1 MKRLKYYL
9 LNQNGKM
16 NFNSI
21 YEGEMVMPAGVNTE
35 YHNDPTYWDDEIAYS
50 ISRTNKIVPDKPTVE
65 IKIPLELILKNNT
78 KLLDDMLLNYGMV
91 FHKGELSMGNE
102 QFSNNLY
109 FYKDTIADF
118 MLRMFIPYIN
128 ELNELNDNR
137 SRTYKENGH
146 YFIYE
151 PNGKV
156 LKRNSSYFS
165 MVNRKYYINHS
176 NNTISIPEK
185 GLPDNKP
192 KQCICFM
199 LQIQLPHSN
208 VKKTL
213 QMLTRDLPNAV
224 KEYIMSLDMAKLNIA
239 LSIAKQQ
246 AEIRRWLSNSEYC
259 AFIANGSILPRY
271 KGTDLPLDTAIPFV
285 SPKNAEIEIAG
296 IKGMGIKRGVTVI
309 TGGGYSGKSTV
320 LDAISSGIYNHINGD
335 GRELVITDETA
346 VKISAEDGRSVKNV
360 NISPFIKWLPN
371 GDTSNFST
379 EHASGSTS
387 QAANIMEAING
398 GSNLLLIHEDKS
410 ATNFMIRDS
419 VMKRLIE
426 KEPITPFTDRVNELY
441 NHKSVS
447 TILVIGGSSE
457 YLSVADRV
465 YIMENYMISDVTNK
479 AKSLCANLHNNSKM
493 ELTSWEHKRILLSEG
508 FSSYPEDSGTERL
521 EVSELGFIKIGD
533 ETINITML
541 HDIVTKEQI
550 NALAF
555 IIRKLEISKAKDYI
569 NKGTPCV
576 SLEKNIENLYMEIE
590 NKGVDIVYS
599 NFFTSCDR
607 FLDLPRKQ
615 EVLSVI
621 NRMRKISFMK

>member
-9 LNQNGKM
+9 LNQKGKM

-35 YHNDPTYWDDEIAYS
+35 YHNDSTYWDGEIAYS

-65 IKIPLELILKNNT
+65 IKIPIELILKKDKT
-78 KLLDDMLLNYGMV
+78 FLDDLHTY
-91 FHKGELSMGNE
+91 
-102 QFSNNLY
+102 Q
-109 FYKDTIADF
+109 DAIADC
-118 MLRMFIPYIN
+118 MLRMFIPYIK

-151 PNGKV
+151 PNGKI

-176 NNTISIPEK
+176 NNTINIPEK
-185 GLPDNKP
+185 GLLDNKP
-192 KQCICFM
+192 KQCICIM
-199 LQIQLPHSN
+199 LQIQLPHNN
-208 VKKTL
+208 VKKIL
-213 QMLTRDLPNAV
+213 QMLTKNLPSAV
-224 KEYIMSLDMAKLNIA
+224 NSYIAQFDMDKLNIA
-239 LSIAKQQ
+239 LLIAKQQ
-246 AEIRRWLSNSEYC
+246 AKIRQWLSKSEYC
-259 AFIANGSILPRY
+259 SFIANGSVLPRY

-296 IKGMGIKRGVTVI
+296 IKGMGIKRGVTII
-309 TGGGYSGKSTV
+309 TGGGYSGKSTI

-335 GRELVITDETA
+335 GREFVITEETA

-387 QAANIMEAING
+387 QAANIMEAVN
-398 GSNLLLIHEDKS
+398 SNSKLLLIDEDKS

-419 VMKRLIE
+419 IMKKLIE

-441 NHKSVS
+441 NQKSVS

-465 YIMENYMISDVTNK
+465 YLMENFMLFDATDK
-479 AKSLCANLHNNSKM
+479 AKALCMNMNLHNNS
-493 ELTSWEHKRILLSEG
+493 ETEVTSWEHNRILLSNG
-508 FSSYPEDSGTERL
+508 FSSYPENSGTEHL

-555 IIRKLEISKAKDYI
+555 IVRKLEINKSLDYI
-569 NKGTPCV
+569 NKGTLCV
-576 SLEKNIENLYMEIE
+576 SLEKNLEDLYMEIE

>member
-9 LNQNGKM
+9 LNQN
-16 NFNSI
+16 NSQNYKDI
-21 YEGEMVMPAGVNTE
+21 YEGEMIIPDGVDTE
-35 YHNDPTYWDDEIAYS
+35 YHNDSTYWDNEVAYS
-50 ISRTNKIVPDKPTVE
+50 ITRTNKTAPDKPTIE
-65 IKIPLELILKNNT
+65 IKIPIELILKN
-78 KLLDDMLLNYGMV
+78 DMEILE
-91 FHKGELSMGNE
+91 EL
-102 QFSNNLY
+102 FI
-109 FYKDTIADF
+109 FKDAVADC
-118 MLRMFIPYIN
+118 MLRMFIPYIK

-151 PNGKV
+151 PNGKI
-156 LKRNSSYFS
+156 LKRNSSYFNV
-165 MVNRKYYINHS
+165 VNRKYYIYHS
-176 NNTISIPEK
+176 KNIISVPDR
-185 GLPDNKP
+185 GLLSHTQP
-192 KQCICFM
+192 KKCICIM
-199 LQIQLPHSN
+199 LQVQFPHNN
-208 VKKTL
+208 VKKIL
-213 QMLTRDLPNAV
+213 QMLTKDLPNAV
-224 KEYIMSLDMAKLNIA
+224 NSYITQFDTNKLRIA

-246 AEIRRWLSNSEYC
+246 AEIRQWLSTSEYC

-387 QAANIMEAING
+387 QAANIMEAVNS
-398 GSNLLLIHEDKS
+398 GSNLLLIDEDKS

-441 NHKSVS
+441 NHKHVS

-479 AKSLCANLHNNSKM
+479 AKSLCTNLHNNYEM
-493 ELTSWEHKRILLSEG
+493 ELTRWEHKRILLSEG

-576 SLEKNIENLYMEIE
+576 SLEKNIKDLYIEIE
-590 NKGVDIVYS
+590 NKGVDIIYS

>member
-9 LNQNGKM
+9 LNQKGTANY
-16 NFNSI
+16 NDI
-21 YEGEMVMPAGVNTE
+21 YEGEMVMPAGVHTE
-35 YHNDPTYWDDEIAYS
+35 YHNDSTYWDSEIAYT
-50 ISRTNKIVPDKPTVE
+50 ITKTNKIVPDKPTVE
-65 IKIPLELILKNNT
+65 IKIPVELILKNN
-78 KLLDDMLLNYGMV
+78 
-91 FHKGELSMGNE
+91 MGILENL
-102 QFSNNLY
+102 FS
-109 FYKDTIADF
+109 FKDSVADC

-151 PNGKV
+151 PNGKI
-156 LKRNSSYFS
+156 LKRNSAYFS
-165 MVNRKYYINHS
+165 VVNRKYYINHS
-176 NNTISIPEK
+176 KNIISIPER
-185 GLPDNKP
+185 GLTDNKP
-192 KQCICFM
+192 KQCICIM
-199 LQIQLPHSN
+199 LQIQFPHNN

-213 QMLTRDLPNAV
+213 QMLTKDLPNAV
-224 KEYIMSLDMAKLNIA
+224 NSYILQFDIDKLNIT
-239 LSIAKQQ
+239 LSIAKKQ
-246 AEIRRWLSNSEYC
+246 AMIRQWLSNSEYC

-296 IKGMGIKRGVTVI
+296 IKGMGIKRGVTII

-387 QAANIMEAING
+387 QAANIMEAVNG
-398 GSNLLLIHEDKS
+398 GSKLLLIDEDKS

-441 NHKSVS
+441 NQKGVS

-457 YLSVADRV
+457 YLSVADKV
-465 YIMENYMISDVTNK
+465 YIMENYMIFDVTDK
-479 AKSLCANLHNNSKM
+479 AKSLCLNLQNHSEI
-493 ELTSWEHKRILLSEG
+493 ELTRWEHKRILLSEG
-508 FSSYPEDSGTERL
+508 FSPYPEGSGTELL

-550 NALAF
+550 NTLAF
-555 IIRKLEISKAKDYI
+555 IIRKLEISKSKDYV

-576 SLEKNIENLYMEIE
+576 PLEKNIDDLYIEIE

-621 NRMRKISFMK
+621 NRMRRISFMK

>member
-9 LNQNGKM
+9 LNQKNAK
-16 NFNSI
+16 NYNDI
-21 YEGEMVMPAGVNTE
+21 YEGKMAMPIPNGVDTE
-35 YHNDPTYWDDEIAYS
+35 YHYDSTYWDDEIGYT
-50 ISRTNKIVPDKPTVE
+50 ITRTNKTVPDKPTVE
-65 IKIPLELILKNNT
+65 IKIPIEQILK
-78 KLLDDMLLNYGMV
+78 KDMLLIDDLNTYQDV
-91 FHKGELSMGNE
+91 
-102 QFSNNLY
+102 
-109 FYKDTIADF
+109 IADC
-118 MLRMFIPYIN
+118 MLRMFIPYIK

-156 LKRNSSYFS
+156 LKRNLSYFS
-165 MVNRKYYINHS
+165 MVNRKYYILQS
-176 NNTISIPEK
+176 NNTIRIPERSSV
-185 GLPDNKP
+185 DMQP
-192 KQCICFM
+192 KKSICFM
-199 LQIQLPHSN
+199 LQVQLPYN
-208 VKKTL
+208 NIKKTL
-213 QMLTRDLPNAV
+213 QMLTKDLPDAV
-224 KEYIMSLDMAKLNIA
+224 DSFIIHFDINMLNIA
-239 LSIAKQQ
+239 LYIAKQQ
-246 AEIRRWLSNSEYC
+246 AKIRQWLRTSDYC
-259 AFIANGSILPRY
+259 AFIANGSILPRF

-285 SPKNAEIEIAG
+285 SPKNVEIEIAG
-296 IKGMGIKRGVTVI
+296 IKGMGIKRGVTII

-320 LDAISSGIYNHINGD
+320 LDALSAGIYNHINGD
-335 GRELVITDETA
+335 GRELVITDESA

-387 QAANIMEAING
+387 QAANIMEAVNG
-398 GSNLLLIHEDKS
+398 GSKLLLIDEDKS

-441 NHKSVS
+441 NQKGVS

-465 YIMENYMISDVTNK
+465 YMMDNFMLFDVTDK
-479 AKSLCANLHNNSKM
+479 AKALCMNLHNKSA
-493 ELTSWEHKRILLSEG
+493 EIEVTSWEHKRILQSEG
-508 FSSYPEDSGTERL
+508 FSPYPENSGTERL

-541 HDIVTKEQI
+541 HDIVTNEQI

-555 IIRKLEISKAKDYI
+555 IVRKLEISNSKTFI
-569 NKGTPCV
+569 NNGTPCV
-576 SLEKNIENLYMEIE
+576 SLEKNLNDLYREIE
-590 NKGVDIVYS
+590 SKGVDIIYS
-599 NFFTSCDR
+599 NFFTNCDR

-621 NRMRKISFMK
+621 NRMRRISFMK

>member
-1 MKRLKYYL
+1 LKRLKYYL
-9 LNQNGKM
+9 LNQK
-16 NFNSI
+16 NSKNYNDI

-35 YHNDPTYWDDEIAYS
+35 YHNDPTYWDEEIAYS
-50 ISRTNKIVPDKPTVE
+50 ITRTNKTVPDKPTVE
-65 IKIPLELILKNNT
+65 IKIPIEQILKKDMT
-78 KLLDDMLLNYGMV
+78 LLDDLHTY
-91 FHKGELSMGNE
+91 H
-102 QFSNNLY
+102 
-109 FYKDTIADF
+109 DAIADC
-118 MLRMFIPYIN
+118 MLRMFIPYIK

-151 PNGKV
+151 PNGKI
-156 LKRNSSYFS
+156 LKRNSSYFK
-165 MVNRKYYINHS
+165 MVNRKYYILRS
-176 NNTISIPEK
+176 NNTISIPESSSTDK
-185 GLPDNKP
+185 QP
-192 KQCICFM
+192 KNCICFM
-199 LQIQLPHSN
+199 LQVQFPYNN
-208 VKKTL
+208 VKKTM
-213 QMLTRDLPNAV
+213 QMLTKDLPNAV
-224 KEYIMSLDMAKLNIA
+224 DSYIAQFDTDKLNIA
-239 LSIAKQQ
+239 LPIAKQQ
-246 AEIRRWLSNSEYC
+246 TKIRQWLSKSEYC
-259 AFIANGSILPRY
+259 AFIANGSILPRF

-285 SPKNAEIEIAG
+285 SPKNTEIEIAG
-296 IKGMGIKRGVTVI
+296 IKGMGIKRGVTII

-320 LDAISSGIYNHINGD
+320 LDALSSGIYNHINGD
-335 GRELVITDETA
+335 GRDLVITDETA

-387 QAANIMEAING
+387 QAANIMEAVNG
-398 GSNLLLIHEDKS
+398 GSKLLLIDEDKS

-419 VMKRLIE
+419 VMKKLIE

-441 NHKSVS
+441 NHKGVS

-465 YIMENYMISDVTNK
+465 YMMDNFMLFDVTDK
-479 AKSLCANLHNNSKM
+479 AKTLCMNLHNKSEI
-493 ELTSWEHKRILLSEG
+493 ELTSWEHKRTLQSEG
-508 FSSYPEDSGTERL
+508 FSPYPKNSGTERL

-541 HDIVTKEQI
+541 HDIVTNEQI

-555 IIRKLEISKAKDYI
+555 IVRKLEISKSKDYI
-569 NKGTPCV
+569 NRGTPCV
-576 SLEKNIENLYMEIE
+576 SLEKNIEDLYMEIE
-590 NKGVDIVYS
+590 NNGIDIVYS
-599 NFFTSCDR
+599 NFFTGCDR

-621 NRMRKISFMK
+621 NRMRKISFIK